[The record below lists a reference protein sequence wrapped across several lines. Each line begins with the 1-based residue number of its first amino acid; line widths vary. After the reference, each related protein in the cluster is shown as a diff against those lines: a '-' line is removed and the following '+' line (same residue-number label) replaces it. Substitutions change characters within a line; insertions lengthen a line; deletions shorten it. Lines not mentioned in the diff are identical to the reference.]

1 MKNCELTI
9 TQRTDKH
16 VETTTFEFEDY
27 RIAIAVKNLLHNMNF
42 VSIKRQNTEERSDN
56 DN

>member
-9 TQRTDKH
+9 TMKTDKQ

-27 RIAIAVKNLLHNMNF
+27 RIAVAVKNLLHNMNF
-42 VSIKRQNTEERSDN
+42 VSIKRQTTERSNNED
-56 DN
+56 

>member
-9 TQRTDKH
+9 TQRTDKQ

-42 VSIKRQNTEERSDN
+42 VSIKRQTTEERSDN
-56 DN
+56 EN